1 MYRMYSYPF
10 YHICTSNVTFKD
22 IIVKSR
28 QEGKEKK
35 KKLKAYL
42 AKCLL
47 LRHHAS
53 YMKNNTKTRTLYK
66 GSIIE

>member
-1 MYRMYSYPF
+1 MYSYPF
-10 YHICTSNVTFKD
+10 YHICTSNVTFQD
-22 IIVKSR
+22 IIVKTKQVR
-28 QEGKEKK
+28 KEKK
-35 KKLKAYL
+35 KKTLKAYL